1 MVRRLPTQTLFCESQ
16 LFLESANLT
25 IIETAPQVSPISFRT
40 KPRPLK
46 QLGGLSRTYRCRCR
60 RIVFFG
66 NSRCLACR
74 AELGYE
80 PHLGKLFALT
90 PAQESETW
98 QLVGLRSAHVCLY
111 RRCANLESSAG
122 CNWVVRVNADAQP
135 QKFCI
140 SCRLNRTIPDLSV
153 PGNGELWGRIEVAKR
168 RVISS
173 LVALRLPVASR
184 LTEDPDHGLAFD
196 LLSPAAPGDSVM
208 TGHSGGIITLN
219 IEEADD
225 ARREEIRAAMHEV
238 YRTLVGHFRHELGH
252 YYWYRL
258 LEGSKWLSDFRD
270 LFGAE
275 TTDYAL
281 ALKAYHEQ
289 GPPSDWQTR
298 FISSYA
304 SSHPWEDWAE
314 TWAHYMHMV
323 DALGTA
329 ASFGLK
335 TTQSNFQ
342 FEPFAKE
349 ALYRP
354 DASDAS
360 EFLRFLNAWVEL
372 TAVVN
377 ELSRSMGQPD
387 FYPFVLPY
395 QVISKLQFVH
405 TMVRLV

>member
-1 MVRRLPTQTLFCESQ
+1 
-16 LFLESANLT
+16 LT
-25 IIETAPQVSPISFRT
+25 IIETDQQMSPVSFHT
-40 KPRPLK
+40 KPSSLK
-46 QLGGLSRTYRCRCR
+46 RLGHLSRTYRCRCR
-60 RIVFFG
+60 RIIFFR
-66 NSRCLACR
+66 NSRCLACQ

-90 PAQESETW
+90 PAQEPETW
-98 QLVGLRSAHVCLY
+98 QLVGPRDTHARIY
-111 RRCANLESSAG
+111 RRCANLESPAG
-122 CNWVVRVNADAQP
+122 CNWVVRVSTDAQP
-135 QKFCI
+135 ENFCI

-153 PGNGELWGRIEVAKR
+153 PANGELWGRIEVAKR

-184 LTEDPDHGLAFD
+184 VTEDPNRGLAFD
-196 LLSPAAPGDSVM
+196 LLGPAAPGDSVM
-208 TGHSGGIITLN
+208 TGHSSGIITLN

-225 ARREEIRAAMHEV
+225 ARREAIRTAMHEP
-238 YRTLVGHFRHELGH
+238 YRTLVGHFRHEVGH

-258 LEGSKWLSDFRD
+258 LAGSKWLSDFRD

-275 TTDYAL
+275 TADYDA
-281 ALKAYHEQ
+281 ALKAYYEQ
-289 GPPSDWQTR
+289 GPPTDWQAR

-314 TWAHYMHMV
+314 TWAHYMHMM

-329 ASFGLK
+329 ASFGLN
-335 TTQSNFQ
+335 TTESNLQ
-342 FEPFAKE
+342 FEPFTKE

-354 DASDAS
+354 DAPGAS

-377 ELSRSMGQPD
+377 ELSRSMGQLD
-387 FYPFVLPY
+387 FYPFGLPY
-395 QVISKLQFVH
+395 QVVSKLQFIH
-405 TMVRLV
+405 GLIRSL